1 MFLVKERTV
10 HTEITKCRICGNQ
23 ELLPVLSLGIQSLT
37 GVFPSRKDLPV
48 TAGPLDLVKCAD
60 DGTGNTCG
68 LLQLRR
74 SYDLNEMYGLNYGY
88 RSGLNRSM
96 VEHLHLK
103 VGKIC
108 TVVELRSKDLVLDI
122 GSNDSTL
129 LQGYPRI
136 GCDLVGIDPTGVKFK
151 AYYPEHIRL
160 IPDFFSAAAIRKH
173 MGDRKAKVISS
184 IAMFYDLES
193 PIDFMRQI
201 HSVLDDDGIWVFEQS
216 YMPTMLK
223 MNAYDTICHE
233 HLEYYGLKQIKW
245 MTDLL
250 GFKIIDVELNNVN
263 GGSFSLIVAKTGAP
277 YREATTLV
285 ETILRKETGIGLHTL
300 QPFEAFKQRV
310 FEHRDQLVNFIHR
323 SRKESK
329 MVLGYGASTKGNVIL
344 QFCNITASDVPFI
357 AEVNKDKFGCY
368 TPGTLIPIISEAE
381 ARAMKPDY
389 FMVLPWHFKDNII
402 AKEADY
408 LRAGGKMFFPLPEL
422 EVIGFS

>member
-1 MFLVKERTV
+1 M

-23 ELLPVLSLGIQSLT
+23 ELMPVLSLGIQSLT
-37 GVFPSRKDLPV
+37 GVFPVRKDQPV
-48 TAGPLDLVKCAD
+48 TAGPLELVKCAE
-60 DGTGNTCG
+60 DGAGSTCG
-68 LLQLRR
+68 LLQLRQ

-96 VEHLHLK
+96 ADHLHIK
-103 VGKIC
+103 AGKIC
-108 TVVELRSKDLVLDI
+108 AVVDLKPEDLIIDI

-129 LQGYPRI
+129 LQGYPQE
-136 GCDLVGIDPTGVKFK
+136 GYTLVGIDPTGNKFK
-151 AYYPEHIRL
+151 DNYPDRIRL
-160 IPDFFSAAAIRKH
+160 IPEFFSANAVKNNF
-173 MGDRKAKVISS
+173 GGKKAKVVSS

-193 PIDFMRQI
+193 PVDFMQQI
-201 HSVLDDDGIWVFEQS
+201 HDVLTDDGIWVFEQS
-216 YMPTMLK
+216 YMPTMLD

-245 MTDLL
+245 MADKV
-250 GFKIIDVELNNVN
+250 GFKIIDVELNTVN
-263 GGSFSLIVAKTGAP
+263 GGSFSLMVAKTGAP

-285 ETILRKETGIGLHTL
+285 ETILRKEAGMGLQTL
-300 QPFEAFKQRV
+300 KPYYEFKRRV
-310 FEHRDQLVNFIHR
+310 IEHRDQLVQFMHR
-323 SRKESK
+323 ARKEKK
-329 MVLGYGASTKGNVIL
+329 MILGYGASTKGNVIL

-389 FMVLPWHFKDNII
+389 FMVLPWHFKDNIV

-422 EVIGFS
+422 EAIGFS